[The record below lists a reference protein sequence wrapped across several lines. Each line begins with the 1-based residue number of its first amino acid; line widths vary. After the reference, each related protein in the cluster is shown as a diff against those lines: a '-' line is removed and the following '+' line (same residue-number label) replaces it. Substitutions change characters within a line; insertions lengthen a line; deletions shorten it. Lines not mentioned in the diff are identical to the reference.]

1 MNILLLIFLSLSF
14 KIDINNATLKEIQ
27 KLPVGYQDA
36 DSIYNRAISMNPDT
50 SLTLENILNTHKIPS
65 WKAKNIYEYIFYH
78 GGISSYYELSKVSGV
93 NPGDL
98 ARWKRYIYIAPRRE
112 GKNLI
117 FDIQRVRSRSA
128 SEESPRESALDWW
141 ILKLI
146 EPINVN
152 KAEVD
157 ELYALDRVS
166 LIDAAAVVMR
176 ARILP
181 LRNSRDLRRVPH
193 LSYYGYRN
201 MVNFVT
207 FRDRKPQTIDGW
219 LNIYSSYYPEMY
231 IGESSLNDIIVSLSD
246 SLNRR
251 DYLNSGWTEAQ
262 IDSLMNRL
270 RSEKDELSKLEN
282 HPYLRT
288 KLVSNVMGK
297 FRFGF
302 LYENNPLR
310 INTLKKGFAGVEKIK
325 IARHFYI
332 NKLYIGNI
340 RATFGQGLV
349 LDNSDELRDRLIS
362 RARGIFGD
370 VTSNT
375 DFAFKGIA
383 LELKYLG
390 FNPIFVY
397 SKNSRSA
404 ILDRNGDPLFYF
416 IGHPAPD
423 VFKDR
428 ITEDVMA
435 ASLRFN
441 LGGNTLPV
449 GTQVALNL
457 MKLSYDKPFSLQW
470 NDLTRPF
477 SKERAEGP
485 AFSWIL
491 SKDNTFGSLELR
503 TVLFPFSIET
513 EFAKQSGGGSAF
525 LIRSRVQENPYY
537 FNIVFRHYDVNYTNP
552 YMRTFQEAS
561 RFEYTVLDRSYRLN
575 DPLYSNL
582 SSFPVPKPE
591 TGFYV
596 ETRYQLSNRLLF
608 PRVYLDVWRDNTTM
622 LDNFRFQGS
631 VEYRLV
637 NPLRLRFTEKVQ
649 NRHGDRYIGITRSL
663 TYESTL
669 RLYYVSRGTYMG
681 ITLRY
686 SRVFLTPR
694 EDYSNEIN
702 GGYLAIDIRRPIGR
716 SIDLTLGATV
726 WRNNSMSQWGFE
738 DTGIDFM
745 YGDGNKVY
753 LSVVERLTRNLGM
766 KLKVKIK
773 NTYYPHGGLLGQKIY
788 NPVTGSEL
796 LGFEEERNAF
806 SFNFSLD
813 YRF

>member
-1 MNILLLIFLSLSF
+1 MNILFLIFFSLSF
-14 KIDINNATLKEIQ
+14 KIDINNATLEEIQ
-27 KLPVGYQDA
+27 KLPIGYQDA
-36 DSIYNRAISMNPDT
+36 DSIYTHIVRVHPDT
-50 SLTLENILNTHKIPS
+50 SLTLEEVLNSYHIPV

-78 GGISSYYELSKVSGV
+78 GGISSYYELSKINGV

-98 ARWKRYIYIAPRRE
+98 ERWKAYIFISPRRE
-112 GKNLI
+112 GRNLI
-117 FDIQRVRSRSA
+117 FDIQRIRSRSA

-166 LIDAAAVVMR
+166 LIDAAAVVRR

-207 FRDRKPQTIDGW
+207 YKDRSPEPINGW
-219 LNIYSSYYPEMY
+219 FNLYTSYYPELY
-231 IGESSLNDIIVSLSD
+231 IGESSISDVVESISD
-246 SLNRR
+246 SLNRQE
-251 DYLNSGWTEAQ
+251 YLRAGWTDTEV
-262 IDSLMNRL
+262 DSLLSRL
-270 RSEKDELSKLEN
+270 KNEKEELSNIKN
-282 HPYLRT
+282 YPYLRA
-288 KLVSNVMGK
+288 KLVSNVMGR
-297 FRFGF
+297 FRLGF
-302 LYENNPLR
+302 LYEDSPTRLDV
-310 INTLKKGFAGVEKIK
+310 LKKGFAGVEKIRVFK
-325 IARHFYI
+325 HFYV
-332 NKLYIGNI
+332 NKLYVGNI

-390 FNPIFVY
+390 FNPIFVF
-397 SKNSRSA
+397 SRNSRNA
-404 ILDRNGDPLFYF
+404 FLDKNGEPLFYF
-416 IGHPAPD
+416 IGHPTPQ
-423 VFKDR
+423 VFKDK
-428 ITEDVMA
+428 ISENVVAT
-435 ASLRFN
+435 SLRFN
-441 LGGNTLPV
+441 LGGNILPV

-457 MKLSYDKPFSLQW
+457 LKLSYDRPFTLRWS
-470 NDLTRPF
+470 DLTKPF
-477 SKERAEGP
+477 SKERADGP
-485 AFSWIL
+485 AFNWIS
-491 SKDNTFGSLELR
+491 SKNNTFGSIELR

-513 EFAKQSGGGSAF
+513 EIAKQDGGGSAF
-525 LIRSRVQENPYY
+525 IIRSRVQENSYY
-537 FNIVFRHYDVNYTNP
+537 FNIVFRHYDVDYTNP

-582 SSFPVPKPE
+582 SAFPVPKPE

-637 NPLRLRFTEKVQ
+637 NPLRLRFTQKIQ
-649 NRHGDRYIGITRSL
+649 DRHGDRYIGISRSL
-663 TYESTL
+663 TYESTV
-669 RLYYVSRGTYMG
+669 RLYYVFRGTYMG
-681 ITLRY
+681 LTLRY

-702 GGYLAIDIRRPIGR
+702 GGYLAIDVRRPIGR
-716 SIDLTLGATV
+716 SVDLRLGSTV

-745 YGDGNKVY
+745 YGDGNKIY
-753 LSVVERLTRNLGM
+753 LSIVERLTRNLGV
-766 KLKVKIK
+766 KLKVRIK
-773 NTYYPHGGLLGQKIY
+773 NTYFPHGGLLGQKIY
-788 NPVTGSEL
+788 NPVTGNEL
-796 LGFEEERNAF
+796 LGFEEERNVF
-806 SFNFSLD
+806 SLNFSLD

>member
-1 MNILLLIFLSLSF
+1 MNILFFILFSLNF

-27 KLPVGYQDA
+27 GLPIGYQDA
-36 DSIYNRAISMNPDT
+36 DSVYNHIIEINPDT
-50 SLTLENILNTHKIPS
+50 SLTLEDVLNSYNIPK
-65 WKAKNIYEYIFYH
+65 WKARNIYNYIFFH
-78 GGISSYYELSKVSGV
+78 GGISSYYELSKIKGV
-93 NPGDL
+93 DPGDL
-98 ARWKRYIYIAPRRE
+98 ARWKTYIYVAHRRA

-117 FDIQRVRSRSA
+117 FNIQRVRSRSA
-128 SEESPRESALDWW
+128 IEESPRKSALDWW

-166 LIDAAAVVMR
+166 LIDAAAVVRR
-176 ARILP
+176 ARILS
-181 LRNSRDLRRVPH
+181 LRNSRDLRRVPF

-207 FRDRKPQTIDGW
+207 FRDTEPQLIDGW
-219 LNIYSSYYPEMY
+219 LNMYISYYPELY
-231 IGESSLNDIIVSLSD
+231 IGESSLNDIIESISD
-246 SLNRR
+246 SLNRE
-251 DYLNSGWTEAQ
+251 DYINDGWTNAQ
-262 IDSLMNRL
+262 IDSLAERL
-270 RSEKDELSKLEN
+270 RSEKEELSDLKN
-282 HPYLRT
+282 HPYFRT

-297 FRFGF
+297 FRFGL
-302 LYENNPLR
+302 LYENNPTR
-310 INTLKKGFAGVEKIK
+310 INTLRKGFAGIEKIK
-325 IARHFYI
+325 IAQHFYI

-340 RATFGQGLV
+340 RATFGQGLL

-375 DFAFKGIA
+375 DFAFRGIA

-390 FNPIFVY
+390 LNPIFVY
-397 SKNSRSA
+397 SKNSRNA
-404 ILDRNGDPLFYF
+404 IIDRNGNPLFYF
-416 IGHPAPD
+416 IGHPAPS
-423 VFKDR
+423 VFRDK
-428 ITEDVMA
+428 ISENVMA
-435 ASLRFN
+435 TSLRFN
-441 LGGNTLPV
+441 LGGNTFPV
-449 GTQVALNL
+449 GTQIALNL
-457 MKLSYDKPFSLQW
+457 LRLNYNKSFSLEW
-470 NDLTRPF
+470 DDLTIPF
-477 SKERAEGP
+477 SKEKADGL
-485 AFSWIL
+485 AFNWIVG
-491 SKDNTFGSLELR
+491 KDNTFGSIEFR

-513 EFAKQSGGGSAF
+513 EFAKQYRGGKTYI
-525 LIRSRVQENPYY
+525 IRSRIQENPYY
-537 FNIVFRHYDVNYTNP
+537 FNIVFRHYDVDYTNP

-561 RFEYTVLDRSYRLN
+561 RFEDTVLDRSYRLN

-591 TGFYV
+591 TGFFI

-622 LDNFRFQGS
+622 LNNFRFQGS

-637 NPLRLRFTEKVQ
+637 NPLRLRFTQKIQ
-649 NRHGDRYIGITRSL
+649 NRHGDRYIGISRSL
-663 TYESTL
+663 THESTV

-702 GGYLAIDIRRPIGR
+702 GGYLAINVQRPIGR
-716 SIDLTLGATV
+716 SLDLRLGSAV

-745 YGDGNKVY
+745 YGNGNKVY
-753 LSVVERLTRNLGM
+753 LSIIERLTPNLGM
-766 KLKVKIK
+766 KLKVRIK
-773 NTYYPHGGLLGQKIY
+773 NTYYPHGGLIGQKIY
-788 NPVTGSEL
+788 NPVTDTEL
-796 LGFEEERNAF
+796 IGFKEERNAF